1 MKYTDTISNRKIRS
15 ELYAKSGSLVGSA
28 SITENLTV
36 GGTLTTKDINVNS
49 ALITA
54 GSATING
61 VIIFS
66 DLPLNDPGVTGRV
79 VFRVENNDRT
89 KSET

>member
-1 MKYTDTISNRKIRS
+1 MKYTDTISNRKLRS

-36 GGTLTTKDINVNS
+36 CGTLTTKDINVNS

-54 GSATING
+54 GSVDVTG

-66 DLPLNDPGVTGRV
+66 DLPPDDPGVTGQIW
-79 VFRVENNDRT
+79 NN
-89 KSET
+89 SGVLNISA